1 MSYLLSALLVAA
13 TALVWL
19 LFVTLAPDSA
29 DWAPV
34 LRDAASF
41 LTALSVA
48 RFVEVLVSTLV
59 DDSDGNSRTTD
70 LVKVMSSIVIYI
82 AAMLVWLHYGMA
94 FDITSLLAT
103 SAIVSLVLGFAL
115 QNTLGNLF
123 SGLSLELERPLRVGD
138 FIRKGTVEG
147 EVVALKWRSI
157 FLRTPNGSSIVLPN
171 STLATDAVEVVRR
184 GQSVRTAVSFLV
196 PDRIPPMRVFKV
208 AEEVLDRGVPGVAED
223 PLSSVVLIG
232 PEPETGTMRYALR
245 CYTTKPIDTTSLASR
260 VLTALWY
267 AFDRQDIP
275 MTGESRD
282 AIAPALPQS
291 PAFLGNLAGLGR
303 LLRFGPGET
312 VPPQLAGFVV
322 DGGLH
327 EEVLSHEIDLDAEL
341 APILGAV
348 FGPNRLP
355 LIPPTAIRH
364 IARQA
369 ALFLGPVAFTL
380 ADHYGSLTTDPYLLY
395 HALASRIPDALDRQ
409 RFLSNAP
416 DRPLRHI
423 SPGDAFGWASRL
435 QVETI
440 ATRKR
445 TVVYSADLLVL
456 DEAAAAIL
464 ADHPEG
470 EALRARILASSP
482 LLEALGPELLAVRLA
497 KNSGEPVES

>member
-1 MSYLLSALLVAA
+1 MSYLLSALLVAS
-13 TALVWL
+13 TALTWL

-34 LRDAASF
+34 LRDTALF

-48 RFVEVLVSTLV
+48 RFVEVAVGTVV

-82 AAMLVWLHYGMA
+82 AAMLIWLHYGMA

-123 SGLSLELERPLRVGD
+123 SGLSIELERPLRVGD
-138 FIRKGTVEG
+138 FIRKGSVEG

-157 FLRTPNGSSIVLPN
+157 FLRTPDGSSVVLPN

-184 GQSVRTAVSFLV
+184 GQPVRTAVPFLV
-196 PDRIPPMRVFKV
+196 PDRVPPMRVFKV
-208 AEEVLDRGVPGVAED
+208 VEEVLDRGIPGVAED
-223 PLSSVVLIG
+223 PLPSAVLIG
-232 PEPETGTMRYALR
+232 PQPETGVMRYALR
-245 CYTTKPIDTTSLASR
+245 CYTTRPIDTTSLASR

-267 AFDRQDIP
+267 AFDRHNIP
-275 MTGESRD
+275 MTGEGRD
-282 AIAPALPQS
+282 AIPPALPQTA
-291 PAFLGNLAGLGR
+291 AFPGWLADRGR

-312 VPPQLAGFVV
+312 VPPELAGFVV

-327 EEVLSHEIDLDAEL
+327 EEVLSHEIDLQVEL

-348 FGPNRLP
+348 FGSNLLP
-355 LIPPTAIRH
+355 LIPPNIIRQV
-364 IARQA
+364 ARQA

-380 ADHYGSLTTDPYLLY
+380 AEHYGSLTTDPYLLY
-395 HALASRIPDALDRQ
+395 QALATRIPDPVDRQ

-416 DRPLRHI
+416 DRPLRHLT
-423 SPGDAFGWASRL
+423 SGDAFGWADRL
-435 QVETI
+435 KMEPM

-445 TVVYSADLLVL
+445 TVVYSADLLVF
-456 DEAAAAIL
+456 DEVAQSAL
-464 ADHPEG
+464 ATQTDAE
-470 EALRARILASSP
+470 ELRRRILASSP
-482 LLEALGPELLAVRLA
+482 LLSELGSDILSAWLRRQDSAEKV
-497 KNSGEPVES
+497 